1 MKSRARHLAILAL
14 AAFAGGYLAQS
25 TASAKGRSVTYDKL
39 AIFSRVLT
47 YVENNYV
54 EKVDPTTLIYG
65 AIKGMIA
72 TLDPHSAF
80 MTPKEYDQMKV
91 DTDGEFG
98 GVGLE
103 VTRSGHDLVV
113 VAPIDGTPAA
123 RAGLK
128 PGDVIVSIDGVDAR
142 TLGLQDAVQRLRG
155 KPGSKVVLSIL
166 RQGFSEPRDLTLV
179 RRHIEV
185 DPVTGR
191 LVDGFGV
198 VKIKS
203 FQDRTD
209 HYLRNTLRALRA
221 RRKAPL
227 KGVVLDLRNNPGG
240 LLDQAVAVAD
250 TFLPDGIIVTTRGR
264 TAAAEVQRAHR
275 AGTEPLYPMV
285 VLVNGGTASASE
297 IVAGALQDHQRAVIM
312 GTRTFGK
319 GSVQT
324 VIDLADGSGLKLT
337 IARYYTPSGRSIQ
350 ELGITPDIV
359 VPAVKVTR
367 MDDDVTREKDL
378 EGHLKHQGKLPHP
391 VVDQADAITGD
402 YQLKSALDALKS
414 WRIFHAAA
422 TTDTTERRAS
432 AR

>member
-1 MKSRARHLAILAL
+1 MKSRSRRLAVLAL

-25 TASAKGRSVTYDKL
+25 TASAKGRSATYDKL
-39 AIFSRVLT
+39 TIFTRVLA

-54 EKVDPTTLIYG
+54 EKVDPSRLIYG
-65 AIKGMIA
+65 AIKGMMA

-80 MTPKEYDQMKV
+80 MTPKEYEQMKV

-103 VTRSGHDLVV
+103 VTRNGHRLMV

-128 PGDVIVSIDGVDAR
+128 PGDIIVSIDGVDAR
-142 TLGLQDAVQRLRG
+142 TLGLQQAVERLRG
-155 KPGSKVVLSIL
+155 KPGSKVVLAIL
-166 RQGFSEPRDLTLV
+166 REGFSEPRDLTLI

-209 HYLRNTLRALRA
+209 HYLRRTLHDLREQ
-221 RRKAPL
+221 RKGPL
-227 KGVVLDLRNNPGG
+227 KGIVLDLRNNPGG

-264 TAAAEVQRAHR
+264 TAQTEVQRAHR

-312 GTRTFGK
+312 GSRTFGK

-350 ELGITPDIV
+350 ELGISPDIV
-359 VPAVKVTR
+359 VPAAKVTR
-367 MDDDVTREKDL
+367 LQNDVTREKDL
-378 EGHLKHQGKLPHP
+378 EGHLKHQGKLPKA
-391 VVDQADAITGD
+391 VRDQADAITGD
-402 YQLKSALDALKS
+402 YQLKAALDALKS
-414 WRIFHAAA
+414 WRIFHASAR
-422 TTDTTERRAS
+422 TDTTERRAS